1 MKLLDK
7 NISYIKRLCTK
18 YKVAKLYLFGSVLT
32 DKFNESSDVDIVVE
46 FKSMEHAEYVDN
58 YYDFKSRLE
67 KHLKRKVDLLEG
79 QAIKNPFL
87 KREIDSTK
95 QLIYGQQNICL
106 FDVKT
111 VIEEIDSFFEEGE
124 RKYQNYLSDI
134 RTKRAIERNIEI
146 IGEAINR
153 IIKLEETEIEITN
166 ARQIVN
172 TRNRI
177 IHGYDSVSDDM
188 IWGIVIN
195 HIPKLKNE
203 IDDILD
209 KYTDV

>member
-1 MKLLDK
+1 M
-7 NISYIKRLCTK
+7 
-18 YKVAKLYLFGSVLT
+18 
-32 DKFNESSDVDIVVE
+32 
-46 FKSMEHAEYVDN
+46 DN
-58 YYDFKSRLE
+58 RIF
-67 KHLKRKVDLLEG
+67 VW
-79 QAIKNPFL
+79 
-87 KREIDSTK
+87 
-95 QLIYGQQNICL
+95 L

-111 VIEEIDSFFEEGE
+111 AIEEIDSFFEEGE
-124 RKYQNYLSDI
+124 KKYQNYLSDI

-166 ARQIVN
+166 AKQIVN

-195 HIPKLKNE
+195 HLPKLKNE

>member
-1 MKLLDK
+1 MQLLDK

-46 FKSMEHAEYVDN
+46 FKSMEHAEYVDY

-95 QLIYGQQNICL
+95 QLIYGQ
-106 FDVKT
+106 
-111 VIEEIDSFFEEGE
+111 
-124 RKYQNYLSDI
+124 
-134 RTKRAIERNIEI
+134 
-146 IGEAINR
+146 
-153 IIKLEETEIEITN
+153 
-166 ARQIVN
+166 
-172 TRNRI
+172 
-177 IHGYDSVSDDM
+177 
-188 IWGIVIN
+188 
-195 HIPKLKNE
+195 
-203 IDDILD
+203 
-209 KYTDV
+209 